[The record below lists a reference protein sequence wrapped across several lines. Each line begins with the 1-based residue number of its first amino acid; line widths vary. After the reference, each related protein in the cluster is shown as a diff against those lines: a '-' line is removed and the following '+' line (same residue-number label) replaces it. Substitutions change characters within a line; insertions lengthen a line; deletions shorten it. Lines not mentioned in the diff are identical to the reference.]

1 MKIVYLYH
9 SLAAYAGTERIL
21 ADKMNLLTRHYG
33 YEVYFITSDQG
44 SHPMAFEMD
53 SRIRII
59 DLGIYFY
66 RRFRYNAVRRP
77 FEYRRMIK
85 LYVARLEECLM
96 QIEPDVIVCTTE
108 QDVGPLLKI
117 KGSVPLVV
125 ESHLNFSRPDS
136 FLHHAQNRINHYYI
150 SKADIVVTLTEN
162 DACKW
167 RGISSRVYVIPNVV
181 HLNNSGVY
189 SQCTNKRVIFA
200 GRFSA
205 QKGIDLLFDIW
216 LRVNKKHPDWTLD
229 IFGDGELWEIYRKKA
244 EAMNCNIGVHHSL
257 GDIYA
262 EYVKS
267 SMLLLTSIYEPFG
280 LVIPEAMSC
289 GLPVV
294 SFEGDGPCDIIT
306 DGEDGF
312 IVCKRDVEFFA
323 NRVCQLIEDKQLRQR
338 MGQNAIQSA
347 QRYAPEHIMP
357 MWKQF
362 YESLTS
368 NP

>member
-1 MKIVYLYH
+1 MKIIYLYP
-9 SLAAYAGTERIL
+9 SLAAHAGTERIL
-21 ADKMNLLTRHYG
+21 ADKMNLLTRYYG

-44 SHPMAFEMD
+44 LHPMAFEID
-53 SRIRII
+53 SRIRNI
-59 DLGIYFY
+59 DLGICFY
-66 RRFRYNAVRRP
+66 RRFRYNAVRRL
-77 FEYRRMIK
+77 FEYHRMMK
-85 LYVARLEECLM
+85 LYAARLKECLK
-96 QIEPDVIVCTTE
+96 QIEPDIIVCTTE
-108 QDVGPLLKI
+108 QDVGKLLKV

-136 FLHHAQNRINHYYI
+136 FLHCVQNRINHYYI
-150 SKADIVVTLTEN
+150 GKANIVVTLTEN
-162 DACKW
+162 DACRW

-181 HLNNSGVY
+181 HLNNSDVY

-205 QKGIDLLFDIW
+205 QKGIGLLFDIW
-216 LRVNKKHPDWTLD
+216 LRVNKEHPDWRLD
-229 IFGDGELWEIYRKKA
+229 MFGDGEQWEIYRKKA
-244 EAMNCNIGVHHSL
+244 ETTNCNIGVYHSSD
-257 GDIYA
+257 DIFA
-262 EYVKS
+262 EYMKS

-280 LVIPEAMSC
+280 LVLPEAMSC

-294 SFEGDGPCDIIT
+294 AFESDGPCDIIT

-312 IVCKRDVEFFA
+312 IVCKRDVEVFA
-323 NRVCQLIEDKQLRQR
+323 NCVCQLIEDKQLRQR

-362 YESLTS
+362 YESLIS